1 MQIYLHS
8 QSRNI
13 CECRNICIH
22 KSRRSIEIRACRYF
36 CIHTSVIFVNAEI
49 AAFTIIH
56 ILSRFVNADISA
68 CSALTRYEFNKIIL
82 SKLHY
87 TCIFNRLNFKG
98 YYDAYDSTFYG
109 RLFLIYLG
117 KPIKNSH
124 IALEHV

>member
-1 MQIYLHS
+1 M
-8 QSRNI
+8 NA
-13 CECRNICIH
+13 
-22 KSRRSIEIRACRYF
+22 EISACTNLN
-36 CIHTSVIFVNAEI
+36 TSVIFVNAEI

-87 TCIFNRLNFKG
+87 TCIFNRLDFNG

-109 RLFLIYLG
+109 RLF
-117 KPIKNSH
+117 
-124 IALEHV
+124 